1 MFSHYIRPANKTD
14 FPAIKAIYNLSKLDE
29 LANEPITFTLLPL
42 EQDKKRLSQLLESN
56 IYVYEDGEVLGYGAL
71 FKNEIR
77 ALFVHPNARRK
88 SIGKQ
93 ILTHLLKDTKDDVS
107 LYVAKSNHL
116 AKKLYQQ
123 YGFEIRKEFETTYNN
138 VSVLANKMT
147 RHPSP

>member
-1 MFSHYIRPANKTD
+1 MLTHYIRPATKTD
-14 FPAIKAIYNLSKLDE
+14 LSAINAIYNQSKLDE
-29 LANEPITFTLLPL
+29 LANEPITFSLLPL

-56 IYVYEDGEVLGYGAL
+56 IYVYEDGKVLGYGAL

-77 ALFVHPNARRK
+77 ALFVHPDARRK

-93 ILTHLLKDTKDDVS
+93 ILTHLLTYTEDDVS

-123 YGFEIRKEFETTYNN
+123 CGFEIREEFETTYNN